1 MLTRLMPFLAL
12 ALGAVPARAQES
24 RTTFGG
30 LPQWADSALRAG
42 GLDQRFRLSSVLNPV
57 YEFGDF
63 DRDGLIDVAVEVKD
77 PGALRCGLAITH
89 QIDRS
94 VHLVGAGEP
103 VSIGTNQL
111 ICGQWGLRAG
121 WRMHPHAA
129 VSPDLLWATDVHRQT
144 GWLAWNGRAYV
155 WVPID

>member
-30 LPQWADSALRAG
+30 LPHWADSALRAG

-57 YEFGDF
+57 YEVGDF

-77 PGALRCGLAITH
+77 PGALRCGLMGAPTSGCRSTKGAARDMRLQLPGATVLSAI
-89 QIDRS
+89 R
-94 VHLVGAGEP
+94 
-103 VSIGTNQL
+103 
-111 ICGQWGLRAG
+111 
-121 WRMHPHAA
+121 
-129 VSPDLLWATDVHRQT
+129 
-144 GWLAWNGRAYV
+144 
-155 WVPID
+155 